1 MVSGVE
7 MVGVSADLAGGRTP
21 IDCWRHVG
29 RTRIEPVSV
38 LRGADESAVVCTWC
52 VGALAELSLGVEV
65 FVAPSGVGFLPWFV
79 FRLPGGAEGLARYY
93 RSLSIRSMLVSDGS
107 RCLSC
112 HSGEHAH
119 TAKVFDLAAVAVGRA
134 PDAEPGAAADG
145 GA

>member
-1 MVSGVE
+1 
-7 MVGVSADLAGGRTP
+7 MVGVRPDLAGGRTP

-38 LRGADESAVVCTWC
+38 LRGADESAVVSAWY

-79 FRLPGGAEGLARYY
+79 FRLPGGQKGWAEGLARYY

-112 HSGEHAH
+112 HTSEHAH
-119 TAKVFDLAAVAVGRA
+119 TAKVFDLAAVAVGSA
-134 PDAEPGAAADG
+134 PDAEPGAAANRG
-145 GA
+145 